1 MISTRVFLPTVF
13 ASIAAVAAPANAQKY
28 YLPVEIPAHPDVNP
42 VFFGESFGVDGNRI
56 YVGGY
61 GSDIQGEESP
71 GGVYQFD
78 ADTLGYIQRYDPIG
92 DPSGDTFGFSMEYYD
107 GVLLVGAIN
116 AEIDS
121 PVGSGA
127 AYLINPFTGALIH
140 TFDESIDAAF
150 GSQFGVDVSITDV
163 AIAIGAIGYNPG
175 GDGRVFVYNAATNAF
190 VIALGPDPTTP
201 DTLYGY
207 LVDHND
213 EYLVVSAPGS
223 RNANIQGAVYVYDF
237 VTGVRLHRFTSPV
250 PDTAGTGEFGSGM
263 ELVGDRLFIGAGE
276 QAPEGVRGTVS
287 VYDLTTGN
295 ILTTLSGN
303 TMDDGDAF
311 GEAISADGNT
321 LAIGAPQDRSF
332 DGDPT
337 GAVYIFD
344 LDTYEMIDKVYPPAP
359 TSDQVLFGRKV
370 KVQDGRILTSS
381 FDESLF
387 DDRIQNAYVLRS
399 FCRADLNLDGSVD
412 FFDVS
417 AFLAAFT
424 DSDPAADFTGDGI
437 YDFFD
442 VSAFLS
448 AFVMGCA

>member
-1 MISTRVFLPTVF
+1 MVT
-13 ASIAAVAAPANAQKY
+13 ANAALGLFAGPASGQVY
-28 YLPVEIPAHPDVNP
+28 YIPVAIPTHPDVNP
-42 VFFGESFGVDGNRI
+42 VFLGESFGVDGNRM
-56 YVGGY
+56 YVGGT

-71 GGVYQFD
+71 GAVYQFD
-78 ADTLGYIQRYDPIG
+78 TNTLDYIQRYDPIG
-92 DPSGDTFGFSMEYYD
+92 DPSGDTFGYSMEYFD

-140 TFDESIDAAF
+140 TFDESLDAAF
-150 GSQFGVDVSITDV
+150 GSQFGSAVSINDV

-190 VIALGPDPTTP
+190 VIALGPDSTTP
-201 DTLYGY
+201 DTRYGFA
-207 LVDHND
+207 VDHND

-223 RNANIQGAVYVYDF
+223 PNANVQGAVYVYDF

-250 PDTAGTGEFGSGM
+250 PDINGTGEFGM
-263 ELVGDRLFIGAGE
+263 AIELVGDRLFVGAGF
-276 QAPEGVRGTVS
+276 QAPVGVQGTVT
-287 VYDLTTGN
+287 VYDLPTGN
-295 ILTTLSGN
+295 ILATLSGN
-303 TMDDGDAF
+303 SGDDDSF

-321 LAIGAPQDRSF
+321 LVIGAPQDSSF

-344 LDTYEMIDKVYPPAP
+344 LTTYAMIDKVYPPTP
-359 TSDQVLFGRKV
+359 TSDQVLFGRNAKI
-370 KVQDGRILTSS
+370 QDGTILASS

-387 DDRIQNAYVLRS
+387 DDRIKTVYVLRQY
-399 FCRADLNLDGSVD
+399 CRPDINLDGSIDFFDVSDFLKNSIDFNEDGTFD

-417 AFLAAFT
+417 AFLAAY
-424 DSDPAADFTGDGI
+424 AE
-437 YDFFD
+437 
-442 VSAFLS
+442 
-448 AFVMGCA
+448 GCP